1 MVPELY
7 IPQNEVSIYVNSNPV
22 KNENRSEVD
31 LSLVE
36 KQAYVVASKLIS
48 VEDYFARYG
57 TCPDGRGREGTLEGQ
72 PTDARFQMFGGP
84 VVYVVNLR
92 SLLSPEITEVN
103 AKDSFESAVDD
114 LIAAGF
120 KPGMHTECAALNN
133 IQPVMQII
141 SNEKNK
147 DMLYDYAKQSL
158 GDRFKEE
165 YADIIINSAGL
176 IVDSAKFNG
185 FSDNVLHDILTSR
198 FGEVETNKSIEKLLP
213 VEHKEL
219 TVGRVKRPN
228 TAVDTTAIFDLSV
241 YGEGTYIIND
251 PYAKALES
259 FVASGPDA
267 TTQSQMAEHARE
279 LIIRATLQA
288 VPNPVLTQF
297 DIR

>member
-1 MVPELY
+1 
-7 IPQNEVSIYVNSNPV
+7 
-22 KNENRSEVD
+22 
-31 LSLVE
+31 
-36 KQAYVVASKLIS
+36 
-48 VEDYFARYG
+48 
-57 TCPDGRGREGTLEGQ
+57 
-72 PTDARFQMFGGP
+72 
-84 VVYVVNLR
+84 
-92 SLLSPEITEVN
+92 
-103 AKDSFESAVDD
+103 
-114 LIAAGF
+114 
-120 KPGMHTECAALNN
+120 MHTECAALNN